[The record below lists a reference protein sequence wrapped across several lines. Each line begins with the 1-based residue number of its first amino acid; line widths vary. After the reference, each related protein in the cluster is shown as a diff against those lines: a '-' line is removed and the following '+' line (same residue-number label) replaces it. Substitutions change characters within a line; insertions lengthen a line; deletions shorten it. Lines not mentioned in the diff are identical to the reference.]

1 MKRILALILSAVL
14 MLSISVPAYATGDE
28 NIDGGGG
35 NMGSGT
41 STSYWNPG
49 MDGVRVS
56 VINVDSHA
64 VVGNVIDLTNKT
76 PASGVIHFGKV
87 SKLSYNAGR
96 SLSPVVGNY
105 SYINPSQSLPR
116 IISSGSYPAS
126 IDAIRSYFT
135 DEQVIRAI
143 AGYVGMDFDTL
154 ICGDYKIVIEPIA
167 YLVYNGANYAMTA
180 TEAALYDQVVDGN
193 LRYWMGSLTH
203 QNLPL
208 AIFLEEADLGYP
220 AWSGST
226 TSKVSMLPSRF

>member
-1 MKRILALILSAVL
+1 M
-14 MLSISVPAYATGDE
+14 
-28 NIDGGGG
+28 
-35 NMGSGT
+35 
-41 STSYWNPG
+41 
-49 MDGVRVS
+49 
-56 VINVDSHA
+56 
-64 VVGNVIDLTNKT
+64 
-76 PASGVIHFGKV
+76 
-87 SKLSYNAGR
+87 
-96 SLSPVVGNY
+96 GNY

-226 TSKVSMLPSRF
+226 TSKVSRVA

>member
-96 SLSPVVGNY
+96 SLSRKACPASSPPAAIRPALMPSAAILPMNR
-105 SYINPSQSLPR
+105 SSEPSQDMW
-116 IISSGSYPAS
+116 GW
-126 IDAIRSYFT
+126 
-135 DEQVIRAI
+135 
-143 AGYVGMDFDTL
+143 TL
-154 ICGDYKIVIEPIA
+154 I
-167 YLVYNGANYAMTA
+167 
-180 TEAALYDQVVDGN
+180 
-193 LRYWMGSLTH
+193 R
-203 QNLPL
+203 
-208 AIFLEEADLGYP
+208 
-220 AWSGST
+220 
-226 TSKVSMLPSRF
+226 

>member
-14 MLSISVPAYATGDE
+14 MLSIAVPAYATGDE

-143 AGYVGMDFDTL
+143 AGYVG
-154 ICGDYKIVIEPIA
+154 
-167 YLVYNGANYAMTA
+167 
-180 TEAALYDQVVDGN
+180 
-193 LRYWMGSLTH
+193 W
-203 QNLPL
+203 
-208 AIFLEEADLGYP
+208 
-220 AWSGST
+220 
-226 TSKVSMLPSRF
+226 TSIR

>member
-143 AGYVGMDFDTL
+143 AGYVGMDFDSVMECSLDITGTL
-154 ICGDYKIVIEPIA
+154 RAQEHGHQPLVFDNHGQDTRFCGPVKSAQTVS
-167 YLVYNGANYAMTA
+167 A
-180 TEAALYDQVVDGN
+180 TFGMGGN
-193 LRYWMGSLTH
+193 SLLTLSRLKGLARSVSLRSNEGS
-203 QNLPL
+203 
-208 AIFLEEADLGYP
+208 D
-220 AWSGST
+220 
-226 TSKVSMLPSRF
+226 R

>member
-76 PASGVIHFGKV
+76 PASGVIHFGKI

-96 SLSPVVGNY
+96 SLSPVVGN
-105 SYINPSQSLPR
+105 SATLIPR
-116 IISSGSYPAS
+116 RACPAS
-126 IDAIRSYFT
+126 SPPAAIRPVLMPSAAT
-135 DEQVIRAI
+135 SLMNRSSEPSLDMWGWTSIR
-143 AGYVGMDFDTL
+143 
-154 ICGDYKIVIEPIA
+154 
-167 YLVYNGANYAMTA
+167 
-180 TEAALYDQVVDGN
+180 
-193 LRYWMGSLTH
+193 
-203 QNLPL
+203 
-208 AIFLEEADLGYP
+208 
-220 AWSGST
+220 
-226 TSKVSMLPSRF
+226 